1 MTTTASRTRKQT
13 PAAGRKTAPR
23 AKRAPTFEPV
33 PYWAKLPHPMFFKEA
48 TSVAVDSRDRVYV
61 FNRGQNPMIVFDR
74 DGNFLDTWGAGKFNR
89 PHGIYADAGDD
100 LFLADDLDHTV
111 RKVSRDGS
119 KTRFVLGTSGKPA
132 PWQGGGI
139 FNRPTH
145 IAISPVSGDVFIT
158 DGYGNSR
165 VHRFTAKGR
174 HVLSWGEPGDLPG
187 QFSLPHN
194 LTILPDGRV
203 VVCDRE
209 NFRIQVFSED
219 GKYLD
224 QWHMHRPIAI
234 ASDADYVY
242 VGEAGAP
249 PVQKGVPNLGLR
261 VSVLDHSGALVTR
274 FGNPQGGEGPDQ
286 FLAPHGIAIDS
297 RGDVYIA
304 EVSYTAFG
312 SLQTPPREVTSL
324 RKWRRA

>member
-1 MTTTASRTRKQT
+1 MATATRTTRRTTTTVTSPKAGTR
-13 PAAGRKTAPR
+13 APR
-23 AKRAPTFEPV
+23 FEPV
-33 PYWAKLPHPMFFKEA
+33 PFWAKIPHPMSFKEA
-48 TSVAVDSRDRVYV
+48 TSVGVDSQDRVYV
-61 FNRGQNPMIVFDR
+61 FNRGPWSMMIFDR
-74 DGNFLDTWGAGKFNR
+74 DGNYLSTWGQGQFQR
-89 PHGIYADAGDD
+89 PHGIYIDAKDD

-111 RKVSRDGS
+111 RKVSRDGQ
-119 KTRFVLGTSGKPA
+119 KTYFVLGTPGKPA

-145 IAISPVSGDVFIT
+145 IAISPKSGDVFVT

-165 VHRFTAKGR
+165 VHRFTSSGKYVR
-174 HVLSWGEPGDLPG
+174 SWGEPGDLPG
-187 QFSLPHN
+187 QFSLPLN

-209 NFRIQVFSED
+209 NFRIQVFDEE
-219 GKYLD
+219 GKFLE

-234 ASDADYVY
+234 TSDDRFIY

-261 VSVLDHSGALVTR
+261 VSVLDHSGRLVTR

-286 FLAPHGIAIDS
+286 FISPHGIALDS
-297 RGDVYIA
+297 RGDIYVA

-312 SLQTPPREVTSL
+312 SQQNPPREVASL
-324 RKWRRA
+324 KKWRRVT